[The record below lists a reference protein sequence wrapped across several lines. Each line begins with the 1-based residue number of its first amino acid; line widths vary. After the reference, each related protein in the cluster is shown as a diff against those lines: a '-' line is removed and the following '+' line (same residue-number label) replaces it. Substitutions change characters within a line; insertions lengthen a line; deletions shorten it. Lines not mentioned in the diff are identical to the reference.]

1 MRVLAIANQ
10 KGGTGKT
17 ATAHALGVCLADAG
31 RRVLMVDAD
40 PQASLTLAC
49 GLEGA
54 AGKSLAE
61 VIGGAGP
68 GTLELAR
75 ILRELGA
82 GLYLAPSDIALAQ
95 SELGLISRMGREN
108 ALKRVLAPVGGFDV
122 CLIDCPPSLGL
133 LTVNALTAAQ
143 AVLVPTGAG
152 IQDLRG
158 LRLFLSTLEQ
168 VREALNPDLQTLGIV
183 VTFYDARLTH
193 HREALTVLQGSG
205 LPLLPVTIGRSVRVQ
220 EAAAGGQSVV
230 SYAPENPQAAAY
242 RELAKVVDAWL
253 QRSAR
258 R

>member
-1 MRVLAIANQ
+1 MQILAIANQ

-17 ATAHALGVCLADAG
+17 ATTHALGVCLAEGG
-31 RRVLMVDAD
+31 RRVLLVDAD

-54 AGKSLAE
+54 AGHSLAE
-61 VIGGAGP
+61 VLGGAQP
-68 GTLELAR
+68 GTLELR
-75 ILRELGA
+75 TILQELA
-82 GLYLAPSDIALAQ
+82 TGLWLAPSDIALAQ

-108 ALKRVLAPVGGFDV
+108 ALKRVLATAQGFDV

-183 VTFYDARLTH
+183 VTFYDGRLTH
-193 HREALTVLQGSG
+193 HREALAVLQGSG

-253 QRSAR
+253 QRSAQR
-258 R
+258 